1 MSGLAE
7 HFPEFQVGAGGQV
20 SPVDIDRYSIYQ
32 IVAPAMG
39 TFTWGTAEGT
49 STQSPT
55 FAFSQISPDYP
66 RNVVVEIKPAS
77 GSTTG
82 GTFSLTGKNQFG
94 ESVSETFTIAVG
106 ANGGSA
112 IGTKVFGQFTALVG
126 TIGTCNAGVG
136 TVVVY
141 PATAGT
147 TCLFGL
153 PDKIGGTKDVVAMSF
168 GSTGVSKAVNGG
180 TIGAFVNVAQHAIL
194 APNTLTTPAA
204 NLTWINVW
212 YKTTWRNENKSNKAG
227 LTQI

>member
-1 MSGLAE
+1 MSGLGE
-7 HFPEFQVGAGGQV
+7 HFPEFQGGGGQV
-20 SPVDIDRYSIYQ
+20 SSADIDRYGIYQ
-32 IVAPAMG
+32 IIAPAMG
-39 TFTWGTAEGT
+39 TFVWGTAEGT

-55 FAFSQISPDYP
+55 FVFSQVLPDYP

-82 GTFSLTGKNQFG
+82 GTFALTGKNQFG
-94 ESVSETFTIAVG
+94 ESISETFTIAVG

-112 IGTKVFGQFTALVG
+112 VGTKVFGQFTALTG

-141 PATAGT
+141 PATTGT

-153 PDKIGGTKDVVAMSF
+153 PDKIGGTKDVLNISF

-180 TIGAFVNVAQHAIL
+180 TIGAFVDATTHSIK
-194 APNTLTTPAA
+194 APNTLTTPAG

-212 YKTTWRNENKSNKAG
+212 YKATWRNENKPNKAG